1 MAKNDDKPLLNEG
14 TVRRF
19 MKLAEIGGLSDKFV
33 GDIYEQEEE
42 EELPPEGLEAGAEEE
57 LPPEP
62 GMEEEP
68 PLEEPGL
75 EAGAEMAPEEE
86 EELPPGN
93 RMYENEKLADVVDDE
108 AIVNEVAKRVAA
120 RLIRASRA
128 AKK

>member
-42 EELPPEGLEAGAEEE
+42 EELPPE
-57 LPPEP
+57 
-62 GMEEEP
+62 
-68 PLEEPGL
+68 GL